1 MATSNYLAVQW
12 FGLQAFNA
20 SGPGS
25 VPVGGTKIPQV
36 TRCSQKKKERRK
48 IAMGCIGFKNHCV
61 PIEPNRPISI
71 TPHYRK
77 LRKILS
83 SLNIL

>member
-12 FGLQAFNA
+12 FGLQAFSA

-36 TRCSQKKKERRK
+36 IRCKKERKKENGNGLHRVQK
-48 IAMGCIGFKNHCV
+48 SLC
-61 PIEPNRPISI
+61 PI
-71 TPHYRK
+71 
-77 LRKILS
+77 
-83 SLNIL
+83 